1 MSDDLREKL
10 AQIQEEAL
18 NKRSEEVNDSV
29 DWAEIS
35 FEKDDKEFEFQS
47 MSESFVEDKN
57 LNSDTKVLGQ
67 DNVLDETDNYINEQ
81 DEDESLITQTES
93 AKKYISK
100 NKSTKLNFYTNIF
113 MVVSAVLMVAFAVI
127 SLDVFSIGNSAKKI
141 VNDDFTYEGRIKNGT
156 YNGPAKITFKNGNVL
171 NANFTGGRLAG
182 KFKFVDASS
191 KTKVDGEISNHI
203 KADIILPSNQKISYS
218 NEKYKS
224 KSEKYSYNGAWDIH
238 GLTYKGD
245 LKFVNDAKYKGE
257 FSLGIPNGHGEYSA
271 IDGQV
276 LKGNFVNGVL
286 TDEQK

>member
-18 NKRSEEVNDSV
+18 KRRSKEIEDSV

-35 FEKDDKEFEFQS
+35 FEKDEEEFEFQP
-47 MSESFVEDKN
+47 MSESFIENKEIDPEL
-57 LNSDTKVLGQ
+57 LNSDNDILNQ
-67 DNVLDETDNYINEQ
+67 DDNNIDDKIADENI
-81 DEDESLITQTES
+81 ITQNES
-93 AKKYISK
+93 VKEYKSK
-100 NKSTKLNFYTNIF
+100 NKLTKLNFYTNIF
-113 MVVSAVLMVAFAVI
+113 MGVSAFLMVIFAII
-127 SLDVFSIGNSAKKI
+127 SLDVFSIRNSTKKI
-141 VNDDFTYEGRIKNGT
+141 SNDDFTYEGKIKNGT

-171 NANFTGGRLAG
+171 DANFTGGRLDG

-191 KTKVDGEISNHI
+191 KTKVDGEIGNHI
-203 KADIILPSNQKISYS
+203 NADIILPKNQKISYS

-224 KSEKYSYNGAWDIH
+224 KSENYSYSGAWDIH

-245 LKFVNDAKYKGE
+245 LTFANDAKYKGE
-257 FSLGIPNGHGEYSA
+257 FSLGIPNGNGEYSA

-286 TDEQK
+286 KDEEK